1 MPTFKI
7 NPEEKEDHIAQL
19 KSAVLSYY
27 PITDSSFELLKGL
40 VEFQA
45 LPKDEMLL
53 GEGKTARHIHFIVKG
68 ALRTYIVDE
77 AGNVYTKNLFMEGD
91 FAGSKV
97 SLLLQKPSSFNLQ
110 ALEDCILI
118 NLDFKRYR
126 ALIDTHNDLK
136 NFYIAYLEKNWVIG
150 KEQREI
156 SLVMENA
163 TDRYLALLKKHPDM
177 AGRIPLQ
184 HIASHLGITPT
195 QLSRIRKDL
204 KIKG

>member
-1 MPTFKI
+1 MPNLNLNAEQEQTYM
-7 NPEEKEDHIAQL
+7 AQL
-19 KSAVLSYY
+19 KSAFLSYY
-27 PITDSSFELLKGL
+27 PITEGAFKLLKDIAQ
-40 VEFQA
+40 FQ
-45 LPKDEMLL
+45 LLQKDEMLL
-53 GEGKTARHIHFIVKG
+53 REGTVARQLHFVAKG
-68 ALRTYIVDE
+68 VLRAYIADE
-77 AGNVYTKNLFMEGD
+77 AGNIYNKNLFLEGD

-97 SLLLQKPSSFNLQ
+97 SLLLQKPSSFGLQ
-110 ALEDCILI
+110 ALEDCVLI
-118 NLDFKRYR
+118 NLDFSRYKM
-126 ALIDTHNDLK
+126 LIASHEDLK

-163 TDRYLALLKKHPDM
+163 TDRYLALLQKHP
-177 AGRIPLQ
+177 GIENRIELR